1 MERKNTGQTI
11 KVYATNW
18 LKNKVWRYDN
28 PVQRGFVWDTS
39 RMSDLVDSIV
49 RDFPIPPIYGV
60 IAEDEEGNKYKDIFD
75 GQQRSV
81 TLQKLYNDEFAMT
94 GIAPFKLDGIEY
106 DINGLR
112 YSDFPQPVKDVIDGY
127 YLTFYYFEDMTPH
140 EKSELYRK
148 LNNGRPLSNKDMN
161 IANCLDLYTATDL
174 GRNKFFSLVLTQ
186 SGLQQKKQIALVM
199 KIWAMLNL
207 DIHEISFDS
216 KSFNTLLRHT
226 MISDQERTEIETVMN
241 YMSSILEIAF
251 KNKGLTPEM
260 KNAGIKL
267 KKEIHYISLV
277 PIAKKALD
285 NEIPVEKFYE
295 FCLVFFGK
303 SEDEMDIAY
312 KAACTAQTARNS
324 SILARHEVLEEEFNN
339 FLEFCKD
346 TAE

>member
-1 MERKNTGQTI
+1 MEKSNTAITFNS
-11 KVYATNW
+11 YAKGLLENRY
-18 LKNKVWRYDN
+18 RYDN
-28 PVQRGFVWDTS
+28 PIQRGFVWDKQK
-39 RMSDLVDSIV
+39 MSKLVETFILNDIC
-49 RDFPIPPIYGV
+49 PPIYV
-60 IAEDEEGNKYKDIFD
+60 VAETDENGKRYYDIID

-81 TLQKLYNDEFAMT
+81 TILKMINDEFEIT
-94 GIAPFKLDGIEY
+94 GLDDIVIDEEKY
-106 DINGLR
+106 DINGLK
-112 YSDFPQPVKDVIDGY
+112 YSQFPEKLKEKINNFDIIICYCNDVTQEQKARMYNI
-127 YLTFYYFEDMTPH
+127 
-140 EKSELYRK
+140 
-148 LNNGRPLSNKDMN
+148 LNNGKPLSTKDRN
-161 IANCLDLYTATDL
+161 IANCSDLSTAIEI
-174 GRNKFFSLVLTQ
+174 GKNPFFSLVLTQ

-241 YMSSILEIAF
+241 YMSSLLEIAF

-295 FCLVFFGK
+295 FCLGFFGK